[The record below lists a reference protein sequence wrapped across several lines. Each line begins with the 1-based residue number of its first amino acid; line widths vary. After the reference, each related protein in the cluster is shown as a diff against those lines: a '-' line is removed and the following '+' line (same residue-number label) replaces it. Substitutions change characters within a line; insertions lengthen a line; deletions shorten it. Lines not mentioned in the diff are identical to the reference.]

1 MPTIRCS
8 ISGCSTQ
15 FDTIEPVAANA
26 RFICKNH
33 KRAEQLKAVGRK
45 YSSKLDEK
53 DRDVHF
59 QDHQFDKD
67 MRRKGGA
74 DAEGVK

>member
-15 FDTIEPVAANA
+15 FDTTEPVAANA

-33 KRAEQLKAVGRK
+33 KRAEQLKAIGRK
-45 YSSKLDEK
+45 YSSKADEK
-53 DRDVHF
+53 DREVRF
-59 QDHQFDKD
+59 QDHQFDRD
-67 MRRKGGA
+67 LSRATGA
-74 DAEGVK
+74 AEGAK